1 MKWRRGAAAVCG
13 AFVLWLAA
21 VCAGSQD
28 LRAAA
33 QAVRD
38 SSLAQR
44 LVQWELGDLWAA
56 DSLPLPVLTVLRQS
70 PMLLAAETQVT
81 QAETPRNAEET
92 PSPAP
97 VETPEG
103 PTTEQT
109 ENTGGQGESRP
120 LSVVA
125 ADENGYTRV
134 GDVFI
139 KNSSRQTVEGIVF
152 DGTFAAAL
160 GEDAPQVLI
169 VHTHGS
175 EAYTMPPGEEYE
187 DTGSFRTADASVSV
201 IRVGD
206 ELARVLSGYGIS
218 VLHDRALY
226 DDPEYNGA
234 YYRAE
239 DAIEAYMEK
248 YPSIGFILDVH
259 RDALED
265 KAGHQY
271 KVVTREDPDCAQ
283 VSLVMGSSWEGWQE
297 NLKFA
302 VAVQQHLT
310 ERYPT
315 LMRPLT
321 LRNSDYNEYFT
332 PGSLLVEIGAA
343 GNSLD
348 EALKAVRVFGEGFAE
363 VVTGN
368 RVAIRVSVGYNVENL
383 SKKTIPEGIDY
394 ETEPRLYID
403 GNADRGGDH
412 RCAGGYC
419 HPCVQRQ
426 PAQGQGGRRHGQRA
440 GVLRGIADTV
450 HHHRRIHRHRG

>member
-1 MKWRRGAAAVCG
+1 MKKNRWRQGAASVA
-13 AFVLWLAA
+13 AAAVLWLAA
-21 VCAGSQD
+21 VCAGSDD
-28 LRAAA
+28 LASAAA
-33 QAVRD
+33 AVRQ
-38 SSLAQR
+38 SELAR
-44 LVQWELGDLWAA
+44 CLLQWELADLLPT
-56 DSLPLPVLTVLRQS
+56 DSLPLPALLALGQS
-70 PMLLAAETQVT
+70 PQLLAAQEEISRM
-81 QAETPRNAEET
+81 QAVSPEKAEAPAPLDEPAAQDEPQPDGDT
-92 PSPAP
+92 AEPSP
-97 VETPEG
+97 
-103 PTTEQT
+103 
-109 ENTGGQGESRP
+109 P
-120 LSVVA
+120 LSVVVT
-125 ADENGYTRV
+125 DENGYIRV

-139 KNSSRQTVEGIVF
+139 KNASRQTLDGIRF
-152 DGTFAAAL
+152 DGTFAAAPG
-160 GEDAPQVLI
+160 GESPQVLI
-169 VHTHGS
+169 LHTHGS
-175 EAYTMPPGEEYE
+175 EAYTMPAGEEYV

-206 ELARVLSGYGIS
+206 ELARVLSGYGLS

-239 DAIEAYMEK
+239 DAIEEYMAK
-248 YPSIGFILDVH
+248 YPGIRFILDVH

-332 PGSLLVEIGAA
+332 TGSLLVEVGAA

-348 EALKAVRVFGEGFAE
+348 EALKAAQLFGHGLAE
-363 VVTGN
+363 VIT
-368 RVAIRVSVGYNVENL
+368 A
-383 SKKTIPEGIDY
+383 K
-394 ETEPRLYID
+394 
-403 GNADRGGDH
+403 A
-412 RCAGGYC
+412 
-419 HPCVQRQ
+419 
-426 PAQGQGGRRHGQRA
+426 AQ
-440 GVLRGIADTV
+440 
-450 HHHRRIHRHRG
+450 